1 MANTK
6 SSLETA
12 FKYVQKNTLNDLK
25 PNSAILQD
33 LAGPLKGADTLGR
46 KFLWPVCL
54 SYELGFTFGDGSA
67 FSYNDDVQGVYEE
80 IEIDPNPVVLKS
92 RLSIEAADRMAQ
104 SSKAVMNHVAL
115 RSGQMK
121 MSLVKVAEIDS
132 LYGRSVVGIGVAS
145 SVTNINSTTEDITF
159 TAATWAPGIWAGMEG
174 AKLEARA
181 AGVLVNTNA
190 DLVIASVDFDNKKV
204 RVTGNSTDIAALA
217 ASDVYFLKGAY
228 ANGQYGIHYQL
239 DTSGSVF
246 GINNS
251 TYGLWKGNEFSVG
264 GALTLAKVLKGSARA
279 VGKGGLDEDCILVT
293 SPTTWEN
300 LNSDL
305 AALRSQDSSYRASS
319 AEIGAKAITYHAQ
332 FGAIDIIAHPYCME
346 GFAYLMPKT
355 ALRKVGATDIT
366 FGVPGKDGEVFEVL
380 ESVAA
385 YQMTGRY
392 SYQMLLPQP
401 AKCVL
406 YTDIVNT

>member
-1 MANTK
+1 MPNTK

-33 LAGPLKGADTLGR
+33 LAGPLKGADQLGR

-54 SYELGFTFGDGSA
+54 SYELGFTFGDGTA
-67 FSYNDDVQGVYEE
+67 FSYNDDVAGVYDE

-92 RLSIEAADRMAQ
+92 RISIEAADRMAK
-104 SSKAVMNHVAL
+104 SDKAVLNHVAL

-121 MSLVKVAEIDS
+121 MSLAKVAEVDS
-132 LYGRSVVGIGVAS
+132 LYGRSAVGIGAISGAPVVS
-145 SVTNINSTTEDITF
+145 TNATITLS
-159 TAATWAPGIWAGMEG
+159 AATWAPGIWAGMEG
-174 AKLEARA
+174 VKLEARTT
-181 AGVLVNTNA
+181 AGVLRNTNA
-190 DLVIASVDFDNKKV
+190 DLVLVSVDFDNKKV
-204 RVTGNSTDIAALA
+204 EVSGNATDLAALA
-217 ASDVYFLKGAY
+217 STDLLYFKGAY

-239 DTSGSVF
+239 DTAGSVF

-251 TYGLWKGNEFSVG
+251 TYGLWKGNEYSVG
-264 GALTLAKVLKGSARA
+264 GGLTISKVLKGSARA
-279 VGKGGLDEDCILVT
+279 VGKGGLDEDSVLLT
-293 SPTTWEN
+293 SPTTWEG

-305 AALRSQDSSYRASS
+305 AALRSQDSSYKASKS
-319 AEIGAKAITYHAQ
+319 EIGSKAITYHAQ
-332 FGAIDIIAHPYCME
+332 FGAIDIVAHPYCME
-346 GFAYLMPKT
+346 GFSYLMPKT

-380 ESVAA
+380 EAVAA

-392 SYQMLLPQP
+392 SYQMLIPQP

-406 YTDIVNT
+406 YTGITNS

>member
-1 MANTK
+1 VANTK

-33 LAGPLKGADTLGR
+33 LAGPLKGADQLGR

-54 SYELGFTFGDGSA
+54 SYELGITFGDGTA
-67 FSYNDDVQGVYEE
+67 FSYNDDVAGVYEE

-92 RLSIEAADRMAQ
+92 RISIEAADRMAK
-104 SSKAVMNHVAL
+104 SDKAVINHVAL

-121 MSLVKVAEIDS
+121 MSLVKVAEVDS
-132 LYGRSVVGIGVAS
+132 LYGRSAVGIGVAAS
-145 SVTNINSTTEDITF
+145 TSNIGATIEDITF

-190 DLVIASVDFDNKKV
+190 DLVISQVNFDTKTV
-204 RVTGNSTDIAALA
+204 RVTGNNTDIAALGA
-217 ASDVYFLKGAY
+217 NDVYFFKGAY
-228 ANGQYGIHYQL
+228 ANGQYGLHYQL
-239 DTSGSVF
+239 DESGTVF

-251 TYGLWKGNEFSVG
+251 TYGLWKGNEYAVG
-264 GALTLAKVLKGSARA
+264 GALTLAKVLKGAARA
-279 VGKGGLDEDCILVT
+279 VGKGGLDEDCVLLT
-293 SPTTWEN
+293 SPTTWEG
-300 LNSDL
+300 LNSDM
-305 AALRSQDSSYRASS
+305 AALRSQDSSYKPSKS
-319 AEIGAKAITYHAQ
+319 EIGSKAITYNAQ
-332 FGAIDIIAHPYCME
+332 FGAIDIVAHPYCME
-346 GFAYLMPKT
+346 GFSYLMPKT

-380 ESVAA
+380 EAVAA

-392 SYQMLLPQP
+392 SYQMLIPQP

-406 YTDIVNT
+406 FTGIVNS